1 MGAALYAHHARLG
14 VSCGDGCVGNLI
26 HSMVQWWCSRHRL
39 VVAVNIRVMA
49 RYTGM
54 AESLGEGAS
63 ANSIEG
69 TCWHITKRVDMTVI
83 VDANGIE

>member
-1 MGAALYAHHARLG
+1 M
-14 VSCGDGCVGNLI
+14 
-26 HSMVQWWCSRHRL
+26 
-39 VVAVNIRVMA
+39 AVNIRAMA

-54 AESLGEGAS
+54 AESLDEGAS

-83 VDANGIE
+83 VDANGIEWIWPSWMGVVEPSWCVIDVAREAGSGVTMG